1 MGDADHPLRP
11 YLSGKMGSLGKQRFP
26 RLEGASKHQIGQPRG
41 MSIEGHFSSVRRV
54 KLVLRRCRAGL

>member
-1 MGDADHPLRP
+1 
-11 YLSGKMGSLGKQRFP
+11 
-26 RLEGASKHQIGQPRG
+26 